1 MLKKIFFVL
10 IVFPFFLNAD
20 EFERIKIA
28 IVPATNGSVYTS
40 MVESAL
46 GSDKRFDFID
56 PKAIPGILEEIEK
69 RQTGITEEDDTD
81 RIKLK
86 NIDFLVYFT
95 NISVSSSFTPAV
107 PAKYDKNGKKIS
119 NEVPAQWDGKARGI
133 IKVVPVN
140 EGGTANTYNVSGS
153 GSANSQN
160 LAEDSAKTAMASEVR
175 SSLKSAF
182 PIQSKITDI
191 KASSLK
197 LLRGTSSGIQTG
209 QRYQLFSQQ
218 KVTVGGKQYSENK
231 KIGFVEIDDAQTEYS
246 SATIL
251 FMDDNADFS
260 NAKAVEKSFYGIS
273 LEFSTFMLRPKK
285 DDSMKRNIDPF
296 DAKFGMGLFFGN
308 KFQFGYAVSGG
319 YSDGIF
325 SMSPVT
331 LHLRYNAHI
340 FRRSYLVFGLS
351 GAFNMAWDSVHI
363 RTESSSLGGTPD
375 EFGRYKL
382 DEKTTITGTAFSVT
396 PYIGWKFLISESTYF
411 QLTAGYGFATDYKW
425 KFSKKTDD
433 DAKSSQSEEEKASIT
448 SYNDYMKENRPA
460 GLEVSLSFGIQF

>member
-1 MLKKIFFVL
+1 MLKKIFFILL
-10 IVFPFFLNAD
+10 ILPIFLNAD

-28 IVPATNGSVYTS
+28 IVPASNGSVYTA

-56 PKAIPGILEEIEK
+56 PKAIPGILDEIEK

-86 NIDFLVYFT
+86 NVDFLVYFT
-95 NISVSSSFTPAV
+95 NISVTSSFSPAV

-119 NEVPAQWDGKARGI
+119 NEVPAQWEGKASGI

-140 EGGTANTYNVSGS
+140 EGGTTNTYTVTGY
-153 GSANSQN
+153 GSADSRNP
-160 LAEDSAKTAMASEVR
+160 AEESAKSSMASEVR

-191 KASSLK
+191 QSSSLK

-209 QRYQLFSQQ
+209 QRYQLFSQK

-231 KIGFVEIDDAQTEYS
+231 KIGYVEIDDAQAEYS

-251 FMDDNADFS
+251 FMDDNADLS

-273 LEFSTFMLRPKK
+273 LEFGTFLLRPKK

-296 DAKFGMGLFFGN
+296 DLKFGIGLFFGN
-308 KFQFGYAVSGG
+308 KFQFGYAVNCG

-325 SMSPVT
+325 SMSPAT
-331 LHLRYNAHI
+331 LHLRYNAHV
-340 FRRSYLVFGLS
+340 FRRSYFVFGLS
-351 GAFNMAWDSVHI
+351 GAFHMAWDSVHI
-363 RTESSSLGGTPD
+363 RTESSDLGGTPD
-375 EFGRYKL
+375 EFGRYEL
-382 DEKTTITGTAFSVT
+382 DEKTTITGTAFSFT
-396 PYIGWKFLISESTYF
+396 PYIGWKFLLSESTYF

-425 KFSKKTDD
+425 KFSKKTDN
-433 DAKSSQSEEEKASIT
+433 DAKNTQSEEEKASIT
-448 SYNDYMKENRPA
+448 SYNDYMEENRPA
-460 GLEVSLSFGIQF
+460 GFEVSLSFGIQF